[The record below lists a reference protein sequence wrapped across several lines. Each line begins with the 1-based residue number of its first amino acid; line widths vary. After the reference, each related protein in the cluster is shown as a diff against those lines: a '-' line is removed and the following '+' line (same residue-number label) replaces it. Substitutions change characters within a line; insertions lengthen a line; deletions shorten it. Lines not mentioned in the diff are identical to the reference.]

1 MSQQDANA
9 EQLNGRCLSCGKV
22 WIGLSQ
28 SEYKSTVSRHIINN
42 HREQPPDDVVVE
54 NFELKEVA

>member
-9 EQLNGRCLSCGKV
+9 EQLNGRCLACGKV

-28 SEYKSTVSRHIINN
+28 CEYNSTVSRHIINN

-54 NFELKEVA
+54 NFELEEVV